1 MAFLVNLEE
10 LVDRDHP
17 LREVQRMCQEVLDVT
32 GRATLPELQT
42 RHGIHTD
49 RN

>member
-10 LVDRDHP
+10 LVDQDHP
-17 LREVQRMCQEVLDVT
+17 LREVKRMCQEVLDVT
-32 GRATLPELQT
+32 DRATLPELQT